1 MMVYALIS
9 IACEEGIT
17 SDVRE
22 YGVRMDWAK
31 ISIVPVRCR
40 CNEVSVMCT
49 NFVCIFMR
57 QHKDYLI

>member
-40 CNEVSVMCT
+40 CNEVRWLLCT
-49 NFVCIFMR
+49 CHV
-57 QHKDYLI
+57 HKFCMHIHAST